1 MRVGDSSR
9 RCEEFVKK
17 SQIAPLNAIII
28 IIIIIGVSY
37 KQIAQLCVAVSCV
50 QCCTGQ
56 CEGWCQLQTDSTVV
70 CSCELCAVL
79 YWAV

>member
-1 MRVGDSSR
+1 MKG
-9 RCEEFVKK
+9 
-17 SQIAPLNAIII
+17 
-28 IIIIIGVSY
+28 GVSY
-37 KQIAQLCVAVSCV
+37 KQIVQYELCVPVCSAVLGNVKGGVSYKQTAQLCVAVSCV